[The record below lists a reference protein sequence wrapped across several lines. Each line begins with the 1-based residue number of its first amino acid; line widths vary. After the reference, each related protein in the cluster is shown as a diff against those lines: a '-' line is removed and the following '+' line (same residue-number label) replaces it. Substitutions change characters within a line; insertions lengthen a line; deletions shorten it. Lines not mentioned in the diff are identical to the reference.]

1 MNAYYMLSFPS
12 IAMSS
17 FLTVIGLIVPRMP
30 GCEPE
35 LDVNGLP
42 LPPSGEEWPL
52 FSCPSENLGQLLN
65 GLNTICLGVMAIL
78 RHQTKADMHDNAAK
92 NLQSLIV
99 SVEYLKDEMT
109 YHSQRVDDT
118 TMSADGRN
126 FFRGF
131 LRRLGVVYAKVE
143 EIQEMMPIH
152 PAFQRKAVKV
162 HMDLYLKEQS
172 LMSLHKITPQ
182 DLARGPRKG
191 ADFLSP
197 RRVRPKP

>member
-1 MNAYYMLSFPS
+1 
-12 IAMSS
+12 
-17 FLTVIGLIVPRMP
+17 MP

-162 HMDLYLKEQS
+162 RMANPNPKPHPHPHLNPNPNPKPYQVHMDLYLKEQS